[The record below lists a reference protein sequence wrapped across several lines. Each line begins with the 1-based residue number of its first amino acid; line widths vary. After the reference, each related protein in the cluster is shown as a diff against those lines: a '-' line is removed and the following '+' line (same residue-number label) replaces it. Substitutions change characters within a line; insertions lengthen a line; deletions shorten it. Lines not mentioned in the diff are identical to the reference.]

1 MSALHAEP
9 FPLPP
14 RQPKRSPRFRPTTTT
29 IKPRDQREAAM
40 VRFLQQSALPAI
52 APLPGSGL
60 LRR

>member
-14 RQPKRSPRFRPTTTT
+14 RQPKRSPQFHPTTT
-29 IKPRDQREAAM
+29 IKPRDQREAAV